1 MANDNGAGSAPVF
14 SSAADAFDPLAP
26 GAYPGAIEPGAFV
39 EQVVRNGNRHV
50 ALGLRLN
57 IGKAEH
63 RVVRCSFLLESP
75 TALGAARR
83 DAEML
88 ARWADLIDAVPARN
102 WHGLL
107 KNLWL
112 GQRRLS
118 AGLKFTIAP
127 SERSSGYVLVN
138 IEVGC

>member
-14 SSAADAFDPLAP
+14 SSAADAFDPLAT
-26 GAYPGAIEPGAFV
+26 GAYVGAIEPGAFV
-39 EQVVRNGNRHV
+39 EHVVRNGNRHG

-88 ARWADLIDAVPARN
+88 ARWAQLVDAAPARN
-102 WHGLL
+102 WYGLL

-112 GQRRLS
+112 GQRRLGV
-118 AGLKFTIAP
+118 GLDFTIRPA
-127 SERSSGYVLVN
+127 ERGHGYVLLDTQMV
-138 IEVGC
+138 V

>member
-1 MANDNGAGSAPVF
+1 MNWSG
-14 SSAADAFDPLAP
+14 AADAFDPLAP
-26 GAYPGAIEPGAFV
+26 DAYPGAIEPGAFV
-39 EQVVRNGNRHV
+39 EHIVRNGHRHG

-57 IGKAEH
+57 IVKGEH

-75 TALGAARR
+75 TALGAAGR
-83 DAEML
+83 DTEML
-88 ARWADLIDAVPARN
+88 ARWAQLVDAAPARN

-112 GQRRLS
+112 GQRRL
-118 AGLKFTIAP
+118 GVDLDFTIRPA
-127 SERSSGYVLVN
+127 ERGHGYLLVK